1 MREGHPITVLT
12 QAGEIIP
19 LNQGNTALDFAATIS
34 EDLMLKAEY
43 VIINDDPKPQPMNT
57 VLHHND
63 TVKIVSRDRWTVDII
78 TLQSVHSESARRVAK
93 NKIKKI
99 LDESDKYCNH
109 IRSRV
114 SEEGFESLSDM
125 VFKMNIDL
133 DGVNEH
139 IDHEILEIL
148 LEPIPESMRKS
159 GFKTLMEL
167 ELHAEKIRRNAAN
180 LGQEI
185 LIDLN
190 RGFRR
195 MNKDFRKKYK
205 IYGRSIGGRQFQKF
219 LVDCAMGEVNPAV
232 MDKYIEAL
240 FNYEE
245 DLPRKLILLPNKPG
259 VLRSFVDIAPLFA
272 NIVDIKQL
280 ANLPNVHDDRVGL
293 ELRYETESK
302 AEEEMLSEIWDT
314 IEKIIQNPSLI
325 RNIIDKSYKLRVS
338 KNESLIPFLALL
350 ERFEHTAENIS
361 NVNTD
366 GGVRN
371 IRIIPRE
378 SNGGDRKLT
387 QDQLFTFFH
396 FLRSS
401 ILEE

>member
-1 MREGHPITVLT
+1 MRKG
-12 QAGEIIP
+12 
-19 LNQGNTALDFAATIS
+19 
-34 EDLMLKAEY
+34 
-43 VIINDDPKPQPMNT
+43 
-57 VLHHND
+57 D

-185 LIDLN
+185 LIDLYKKNFSKLHSERIEINKRNQFFEERGRPLIDLN

>member
-1 MREGHPITVLT
+1 M
-12 QAGEIIP
+12 
-19 LNQGNTALDFAATIS
+19 
-34 EDLMLKAEY
+34 
-43 VIINDDPKPQPMNT
+43 
-57 VLHHND
+57 
-63 TVKIVSRDRWTVDII
+63 
-78 TLQSVHSESARRVAK
+78 
-93 NKIKKI
+93 
-99 LDESDKYCNH
+99 
-109 IRSRV
+109 
-114 SEEGFESLSDM
+114 
-125 VFKMNIDL
+125 
-133 DGVNEH
+133 
-139 IDHEILEIL
+139 
-148 LEPIPESMRKS
+148 
-159 GFKTLMEL
+159 
-167 ELHAEKIRRNAAN
+167 
-180 LGQEI
+180 
-185 LIDLN
+185 
-190 RGFRR
+190 
-195 MNKDFRKKYK
+195 
-205 IYGRSIGGRQFQKF
+205 
-219 LVDCAMGEVNPAV
+219 
-232 MDKYIEAL
+232 
-240 FNYEE
+240 
-245 DLPRKLILLPNKPG
+245 
-259 VLRSFVDIAPLFA
+259 RSFVDIAPLFA